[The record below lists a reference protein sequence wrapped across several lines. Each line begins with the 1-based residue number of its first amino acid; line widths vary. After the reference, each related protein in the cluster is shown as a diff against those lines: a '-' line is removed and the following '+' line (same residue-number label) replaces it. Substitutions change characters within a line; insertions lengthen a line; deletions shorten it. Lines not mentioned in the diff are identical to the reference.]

1 MQDKKIKV
9 AIIGVGNCASTLV
22 QGMFYYDKFR
32 ENGEGAPGIMN
43 WDLGGYTPADVIV
56 VAAFDVDRRK
66 IGLDVT
72 EAIFA
77 GENCAYRH
85 DCIITPL
92 GVPVLMGPVLDG
104 VAAHTRER
112 FQPASLPPVDV
123 GKALIESKADM
134 ALCFLPTGSDEA
146 SDYYAG
152 QAINVAKIGWL
163 SGMPSKVAKNPKFVA
178 DAEKNRCPVVGDDVK
193 SQMGGTI
200 THRALIDLMN
210 ERGITVKRTYQV
222 NYAGNGDFANMVDD
236 KANRLDKKHVS
247 KHAGVTAFLKGGTMS
262 AGAGFVENMED
273 RKTCVIH
280 FDSCNF
286 GGAPVG
292 VKLILEVEDSPNFA
306 GTVIEAIRYIKIA
319 RDRGI
324 GGVLPTVSAFCMKSP
339 PTQIPDQE
347 AVELLKAFV
356 RGENMG

>member
-9 AIIGVGNCASTLV
+9 AIIGIGNCASTMV
-22 QGMFYYDKFR
+22 QGMFYYDKFKD
-32 ENGEGAPGIMN
+32 NGDDAPGIMN
-43 WDLGGYTPADVIV
+43 WDLGGYTPADVTV

-77 GENCAYRH
+77 GENNAYRH
-85 DCIITPL
+85 DCELYPL

-104 VAAHTRER
+104 VGEHTKDR
-112 FQPASLPPVDV
+112 FQPADLPPVDV
-123 GKALIESKADM
+123 GKELIKSGADM
-134 ALCFLPTGSDEA
+134 VLCFLPTGSDEA
-146 SDYYAG
+146 SDYYAD

-163 SGMPSKVAKNPKFVA
+163 SGMPSKVAKNPKF
-178 DAEKNRCPVVGDDVK
+178 AEAAKKNKCPIVGDDVK
-193 SQMGGTI
+193 SQLGGTI

-210 ERGITVKRTYQV
+210 NRGITIGRTYQV

-236 KANRLDKKHVS
+236 KTHRLDKKHVS
-247 KHAGVTAFLKGGTMS
+247 KEAGVTAFLKKGTMS

-273 RKTCVIH
+273 RKTCVMH
-280 FDSCNF
+280 FDSYNF

-306 GTVIEAIRYIKIA
+306 GTVIEAVRYMKIA
-319 RDRGI
+319 KDRGI

-339 PTQIPDQE
+339 PEQIHDTE
-347 AVELLKAFV
+347 AIELLKAFIK
-356 RGENMG
+356 GENNG